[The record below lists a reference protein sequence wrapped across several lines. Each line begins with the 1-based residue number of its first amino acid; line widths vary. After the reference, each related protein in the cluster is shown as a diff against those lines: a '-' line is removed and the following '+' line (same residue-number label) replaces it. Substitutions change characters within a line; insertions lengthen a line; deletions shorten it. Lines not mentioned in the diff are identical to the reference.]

1 MIILYFNMSKGKAT
15 WTSSIYFR
23 VSPELSWSW
32 QWWSERYIFYG
43 RFRRYSCPA
52 LWILWAFWPP
62 QDLQLLTKDERRYS
76 IGSPKVKS
84 TCQWFIFSTLLSFF
98 FWPKNLRF
106 LLPFR
111 LIDKFTK
118 KSCGFHLPF
127 PDVENLCSLNS
138 LTQWEK
144 VRTSHF

>member
-23 VSPELSWSW
+23 VSPELSGSW

-84 TCQWFIFSTLLSFF
+84 TCQWFIFSTLLSFLF
-98 FWPKNLRF
+98 CPRTEGFYYLSAW
-106 LLPFR
+106 
-111 LIDKFTK
+111 LINSLK
-118 KSCGFHLPF
+118 KSGGFHLPF

-144 VRTSHF
+144 VRTSRF